1 MGASVGDL
9 PAKTPPA
16 PTQTFNV
23 SIRALPR
30 HVYQVFYVLAAIG
43 VPPPRPMG
51 QASLLV
57 HTIPSNRNNRERGI
71 LFVTRFPS
79 YTMAALFVVGSIVA
93 ALLAGSIEANDG

>member
-1 MGASVGDL
+1 
-9 PAKTPPA
+9 
-16 PTQTFNV
+16 
-23 SIRALPR
+23 
-30 HVYQVFYVLAAIG
+30 
-43 VPPPRPMG
+43 MG